1 MPTSL
6 RLHRRSAAVATSV
19 ALAVSFLLPTS
30 TALASPVGDLQDTQA
45 SPSSDPTPS
54 PGDAGHERKSKVAS
68 QEKDF
73 AAYSLDPA
81 SPLVLVNEHHPLRP
95 RDYTP
100 KKLVAVNGSG
110 ARMVPQAA
118 TALEKLIAAARQDGH
133 GLIVESAYRSYD
145 HQVGLFRRYTN
156 MYGED
161 YASKI
166 SARPGTS
173 EHQLG
178 LSADIGVASGQC
190 SLRACLSELPAGKWT
205 AAHAAEFGFII
216 RYPKDQQETT
226 GYNFE
231 PWHLRYV
238 GTTAALGMR
247 AQDVATFEEYSDQ
260 LVRDRESHRD
270 GTARK
275 QAEAK
280 RQAAVQDAL
289 REAAA
294 AREARL
300 AEETGW
306 MPEWARSAAAR

>member
-1 MPTSL
+1 MPTSP
-6 RLHRRSAAVATSV
+6 RLHRRSAAVAVSV
-19 ALAVSFLLPTS
+19 ALAAAFMLPTGA
-30 TALASPVGDLQDTQA
+30 ALASPIGDLQETQA
-45 SPSSDPTPS
+45 SPSSDPTPT
-54 PGDAGHERKSKVAS
+54 PGDAGAERKSKVDS
-68 QEKDF
+68 QEQDF
-73 AAYSLDPA
+73 AAYTLDPT

-110 ARMVPQAA
+110 AQMVPQAA
-118 TALEKLIAAARQDGH
+118 TALEKLIAAARQAGH

-190 SLRACLSELPAGKWT
+190 SLRACLADLPAGKWA
-205 AAHAAEFGFII
+205 AAHAAEFGFIT
-216 RYPKDQQETT
+216 RYPKGQQEIT

-238 GTTAALGMR
+238 GTTAARKMR
-247 AQDVATFEEYSDQ
+247 AGDIPTFEEYSDQ
-260 LVRDRESHRD
+260 LAKARHADRED
-270 GTARK
+270 TARQ
-275 QAEAK
+275 QAAAK
-280 RQAAVQDAL
+280 RQAAVQEAL
-289 REAAA
+289 DQAAA
-294 AREARL
+294 EREARR
-300 AEETGW
+300 AEETRW
-306 MPEWARSAAAR
+306 MPEWARPAAAR